1 MSSFKER
8 LQFLWG
14 DAKPAQ
20 IARDLNWSIS
30 GVLRIF
36 EKDTIPKAE
45 TLVSIQKLK
54 GCDWNWLMTGEGV
67 PFPKEATTGG
77 NQELQEPVAGY
88 NAKWIAQRIQAV
100 PEVRDT
106 LGNPVDLSEFVFIP
120 RYNVRASAGN
130 GFPVGTE
137 EPLFPMAFRR
147 FWIENYLS
155 ANPEELSVI
164 KVRGDSME
172 PVLYNNDNIL
182 VNHAKRQPG
191 SGLFVVRIGSELVVK
206 YTQIM
211 PGGKLLLKSAN
222 PIYEPFEVELAEQ
235 DSGVEII
242 GRVEWFGRQV

>member
-54 GCDWNWLMTGEGV
+54 GCDWKWLMTGEGV
-67 PFPKEATTGG
+67 PFPKGSATGS

-88 NAKWIAQRIQAV
+88 NAKWNAKSIQTD

-120 RYNVRASAGN
+120 RYNVKVAAGH
-130 GFPVGTE
+130 GYAVEDEKPRFT
-137 EPLFPMAFRR
+137 MAFRKYWIR
-147 FWIENYLS
+147 FYLRTDPKS
-155 ANPEELSVI
+155 LSVV
-164 KVRGDSME
+164 KVTGDSME
-172 PVLYNNDNIL
+172 ERIAEDAAIAVDAGEKTIRDGKIYAFRHGD
-182 VNHAKRQPG
+182 
-191 SGLFVVRIGSELVVK
+191 LFRVK
-206 YTQIM
+206 YLSRL
-211 PGGKLLLKSAN
+211 PGGRVKIKSHN
-222 PIYEPFEVELAEQ
+222 PAYEDEEAGLEDIEV
-235 DSGVEII
+235 I
-242 GRVEWFGRQV
+242 GRVFWWSVLD